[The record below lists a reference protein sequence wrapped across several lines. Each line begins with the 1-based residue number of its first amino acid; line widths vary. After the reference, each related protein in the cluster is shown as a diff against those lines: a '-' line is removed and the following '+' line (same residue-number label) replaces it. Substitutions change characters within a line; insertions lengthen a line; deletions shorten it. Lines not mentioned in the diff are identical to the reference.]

1 MAEKDIIRSV
11 SCEVVRKFPEM
22 AGIRPSVKHQSG
34 KGGEVAQILLTYK
47 GKAELPGGKTIKRI
61 VRVVANERGQIKKI
75 STSK

>member
-1 MAEKDIIRSV
+1 MAEKDIVRSV
-11 SCEVVRKFPEM
+11 SQEVARKFPEM
-22 AGIRPSVKHQSG
+22 AGVRPTIKEQKSKSG
-34 KGGEVAQILLTYK
+34 DVAQFLLTYK